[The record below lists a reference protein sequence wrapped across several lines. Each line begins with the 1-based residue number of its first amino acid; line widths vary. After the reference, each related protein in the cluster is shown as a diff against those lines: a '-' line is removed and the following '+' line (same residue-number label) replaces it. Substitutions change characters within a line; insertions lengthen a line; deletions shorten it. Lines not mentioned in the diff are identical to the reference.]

1 MLKIAEYNTIT
12 GEKVELEEL
21 EKYGFK
27 PKYNVDTGE
36 FQEMYLEIE
45 INGTIYRPIV
55 ISQIEVDEITE
66 IKYHPF
72 EFKWLKPREIHTP
85 KKYWIAEVRKF
96 EAFLIEEMLDT
107 LYDLIKDGLVI
118 KED

>member
-21 EKYGFK
+21 KKYKFK

-45 INGTIYRPIV
+45 INDTIYRPIV
-55 ISQIEVDEITE
+55 ISQIEVDEI
-66 IKYHPF
+66 KYHPF
-72 EFKWLKPREIHTP
+72 KFKWLKPREIHTP

-96 EAFLIEEMLDT
+96 EEFLIEETLDT
-107 LYDLIKDGLVI
+107 LYNLIKDGLVE
-118 KED
+118 KVDD